1 MKNHK
6 TSKQDRESLP
16 EQTKPF
22 ASEKTGKEPFSS
34 VDQTNTASNVPR
46 GTLFNTI
53 DLDLRAENRALPQSE
68 VLELIRPFPRI
79 LAAAQLVGR
88 WIWVE
93 FTATP
98 APFTRATLAQLGF
111 HWNNKRRLWQHPCGP
126 MTPASPDEPR
136 AKYGAIRPA

>member
-22 ASEKTGKEPFSS
+22 ASEKAGKEPSS
-34 VDQTNTASNVPR
+34 RVDQTNTSSNVPR
-46 GTLFNTI
+46 GTLCQSI
-53 DLDLRAENRALPQSE
+53 DLDTRAVNRALPQEE
-68 VLELIRPFPRI
+68 VLALLRRHPAI
-79 LAAAQLVGR
+79 LRAAQIVGE
-88 WIWVE
+88 WLWVE
-93 FTATP
+93 FSAIPERT
-98 APFTRATLAQLGF
+98 TRATLAQLGF

-136 AKYGAIRPA
+136 AKYGAFPAA

>member
-6 TSKQDRESLP
+6 KSNQDRESLP
-16 EQTKPF
+16 EQTKLV
-22 ASEKTGKEPFSS
+22 ASEKTGTK
-34 VDQTNTASNVPR
+34 TLSNVPR
-46 GTLFNTI
+46 GTLFNMI
-53 DLDLRAENRALPQSE
+53 DLDARAVNRALPQSE
-68 VLELIRPFPRI
+68 VLELIRRFPRI

-93 FTATP
+93 FAAIPERT
-98 APFTRATLAQLGF
+98 TRATLAQLGF